1 MPQIQLFLRT
11 QGAIVLLPT
20 IAVLLF
26 GQIGQPAAYAAS
38 QVPQVN
44 ANAPG
49 FSRTDLNHRQ
59 VSLAAN
65 RGKVILLNFWATWCA
80 PCIAEIPRFAEWQR
94 EYGGRGLQVI
104 AISMDDEEQPV
115 RAAYQK
121 YGLNYPVVMGDEK
134 LGNLYG
140 GILGL
145 PVTLLIDR
153 RGKIRFRH
161 QGAADFAVIEREIQ
175 NLIFER

>member
-1 MPQIQLFLRT
+1 MQDALRFLPMT
-11 QGAIVLLPT
+11 AALLCG
-20 IAVLLF
+20 L
-26 GQIGQPAAYAAS
+26 IGQPAAYAS
-38 QVPQVN
+38 SPIPQRN

-80 PCIAEIPRFAEWQR
+80 PCVAEIPRFAEWQR

-153 RGKIRFRH
+153 HGKIRFRH
-161 QGAADFAVIEREIQ
+161 QGAADFALLEREIHY
-175 NLIFER
+175 LIFER

>member
-1 MPQIQLFLRT
+1 MQRMQRDR
-11 QGAIVLLPT
+11 LL
-20 IAVLLF
+20 LLAMAALLC
-26 GQIGQPAAYAAS
+26 GLIGLPVAHAAS
-38 QVPQVN
+38 PIPQGN

-145 PVTLLIDR
+145 PVTLLVDR

-161 QGAADFAVIEREIQ
+161 QGATDFAMIEREIQ
-175 NLIFER
+175 DLLFER